1 MSDSIGFIGLGNI
14 GRPIARR
21 LLQYG
26 EALRVYD
33 VSTTACDELAALGA
47 LTVSP
52 AEMAARCHYIGLCV
66 RDDADVESLLYGT
79 DGLLACGPAGGII
92 AIHSTVTQAALL
104 RWHRD
109 AVAVG
114 ITLIDAPISGG
125 ASGAAAG
132 TLTYM
137 VGCDDTDALARCTP
151 IWNTSAATIVHAGSV
166 GAGIALKLANNL
178 MTYAAFAAIHEASAL
193 ADAMGLSIDKLIE
206 VGSANGV
213 VTPQMQA
220 FIRNRSQLAA
230 SGGHAALRQHFGPF
244 GALGQKDLNA
254 ALACAEALHVKL
266 PATSALAPRIS
277 AIFEG
282 RNE

>member
-125 ASGAAAG
+125 ASGAA
-132 TLTYM
+132 
-137 VGCDDTDALARCTP
+137 
-151 IWNTSAATIVHAGSV
+151 
-166 GAGIALKLANNL
+166 
-178 MTYAAFAAIHEASAL
+178 
-193 ADAMGLSIDKLIE
+193 
-206 VGSANGV
+206 
-213 VTPQMQA
+213 
-220 FIRNRSQLAA
+220 
-230 SGGHAALRQHFGPF
+230 
-244 GALGQKDLNA
+244 
-254 ALACAEALHVKL
+254 
-266 PATSALAPRIS
+266 PAH
-277 AIFEG
+277 
-282 RNE
+282 